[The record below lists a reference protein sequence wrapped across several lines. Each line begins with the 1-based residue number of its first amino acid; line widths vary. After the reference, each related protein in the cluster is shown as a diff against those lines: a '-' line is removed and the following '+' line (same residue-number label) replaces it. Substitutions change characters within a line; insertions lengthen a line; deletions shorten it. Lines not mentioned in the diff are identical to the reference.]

1 MDYYNNHPYHQQP
14 QQDQR
19 QNNNLPGDMLNQYFN
34 QQRDDYNQQQF
45 TGTPYESSEGYH
57 EVDESDVNNP
67 YGYFNDDPNTPG
79 RIFPGGG
86 FPGGPGGGP
95 GGGFP
100 GGGFPGGFPGGIF
113 DGFPGGGFPGG
124 GFPGGGGQDGQ
135 QAPTAAPPSFTPE
148 KPAFQTFAVDPGG
161 IRRCLFRFTYIW
173 PERGR
178 GFWYFPTFVGR
189 NSIAGFRWS
198 GFRWVYFGM
207 DLGRIESFQCY

>member
-67 YGYFNDDPNTPG
+67 YEYFNDDPNTPG
-79 RIFPGGG
+79 RI
-86 FPGGPGGGP
+86 
-95 GGGFP
+95 
-100 GGGFPGGFPGGIF
+100 
-113 DGFPGGGFPGG
+113 FPGGGFPGG

-135 QAPTAAPPSFTPE
+135 QAPTSAPPSFTPE